1 MSEPN
6 DSLTDEAS
14 SLPSIREISFKE
26 LSRILAAHRKWVA
39 TNREEG
45 SRADLREVN
54 LCKASLLMAYLQ
66 WADLQGANLQW
77 AKLQGANLQ
86 WGELSLADLLKA
98 DLRGANLQGANLE
111 GANLPYAE
119 LQNADLTGSDLEGT
133 SLRRVDL
140 RSTIGL
146 TTEQIESAITDGT
159 TLLPDRMQ
167 A

>member
-1 MSEPN
+1 MKGPAPGEPWIKPGTFLVLGSESEYRNTACRKFEMSETN

-14 SLPSIREISFKE
+14 NRPSIREILFKE

-66 WADLQGANLQW
+66 WADLQGANLQGANLQW

-98 DLRGANLQGANLE
+98 DLRGANLQGANLD
-111 GANLPYAE
+111 GANLP
-119 LQNADLTGSDLEGT
+119 
-133 SLRRVDL
+133 
-140 RSTIGL
+140 
-146 TTEQIESAITDGT
+146 
-159 TLLPDRMQ
+159 
-167 A
+167 